1 MHRQPPL
8 LSVGDLLEDD
18 ESSHSTARS
27 TSPVRRAPPERERG
41 RNDGVDLAFCGTSAA
56 LRFSSFTSNQTKQQL
71 TNQPSGGRAGSKPS
85 SPACWGLAL
94 PLTSS
99 LSLQEH

>member
-8 LSVGDLLEDD
+8 LSVGDLLEED
-18 ESSHSTARS
+18 ESPHSTARS
-27 TSPVRRAPPERERG
+27 VTCAAGASRENAAEMMASTWPSAARP
-41 RNDGVDLAFCGTSAA
+41 AA

-71 TNQPSGGRAGSKPS
+71 TNQPSGGHAGSKPS
-85 SPACWGLAL
+85 SPACWELAL

>member
-1 MHRQPPL
+1 MAEMTASTWP
-8 LSVGDLLEDD
+8 SV
-18 ESSHSTARS
+18 AR
-27 TSPVRRAPPERERG
+27 P
-41 RNDGVDLAFCGTSAA
+41 AA
-56 LRFSSFTSNQTKQQL
+56 LRFPSFTSNQTKQQL
-71 TNQPSGGRAGSKPS
+71 TNQPSGGHAGSKPS